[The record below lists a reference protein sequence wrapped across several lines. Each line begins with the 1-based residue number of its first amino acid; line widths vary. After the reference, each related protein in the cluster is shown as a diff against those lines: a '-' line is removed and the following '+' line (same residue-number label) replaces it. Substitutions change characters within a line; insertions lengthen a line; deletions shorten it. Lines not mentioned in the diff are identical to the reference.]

1 MVSDCSKTEEQE
13 LARSQEQ
20 PLLSEV
26 NENEVLSFEDDADS
40 IALER
45 LRARRER

>member
-1 MVSDCSKTEEQE
+1 MGLDCSKTEEQE
-13 LARSQEQ
+13 LTRAQEQ
-20 PLLSEV
+20 PLLSDV
-26 NENEVLSFEDDADS
+26 DENEVLSYEDDADS